1 MLHLMKKRPLIL
13 LCLSSS
19 WAVATACSSSPSTD
33 DGGPPDSTSDV
44 QQQNDSSTKDAAK
57 DSAPNDS
64 SPTDTGS
71 DASDASDA
79 SDGAPQVTLTVND
92 YLSWCKVTVNGGAP
106 NIASPQMYT
115 YPANTV
121 ITAVGDT
128 ANVAAFYWGY
138 WGNVGPDG
146 GLADGGEDL
155 SKTVT
160 FTITADT
167 TLNACCPD
175 NGSPL
180 SQCTF

>member
-1 MLHLMKKRPLIL
+1 MLHGMNKRLLML

-19 WAVATACSSSPSTD
+19 WVVATACSSSTTTD

-57 DSAPNDS
+57 DSATNDS
-64 SPTDTGS
+64 SPN
-71 DASDASDA
+71 DAGNDANDA
-79 SDGAPQVTLTVND
+79 SDGAAQVTLTVHD
-92 YLSWCKVTVNGGAP
+92 FLSWCKVTVNGGSPSVAD
-106 NIASPQMYT
+106 PQMYT
-115 YPANTV
+115 FSPNTV
-121 ITAVGDT
+121 VTAVGDT
-128 ANVAAFYWGY
+128 ANVSAFYWGY
-138 WGNVGPDG
+138 WGNVAPDG
-146 GLADGGEDL
+146 GSLDDGGEDL

-175 NGSPL
+175 NGQPL

>member
-1 MLHLMKKRPLIL
+1 MLRLMNKRTLML

-19 WAVATACSSSPSTD
+19 WAVATACSSSTSTD

-44 QQQNDSSTKDAAK
+44 QQQNDSSTNDASK
-57 DSAPNDS
+57 DSSTNDGSSNDS
-64 SPTDTGS
+64 GS
-71 DASDASDA
+71 DASDA
-79 SDGAPQVTLTVND
+79 GAHVTLTVND
-92 YLSWCKVTVNGGAP
+92 YLSWCKVTVNGGSP

-115 YPANTV
+115 FPPNTV
-121 ITAVGDT
+121 VTAVGDT
-128 ANVAAFYWGY
+128 ANVSAFYWGY
-138 WGNVGPDG
+138 WGNVAPDG
-146 GLADGGEDL
+146 GSIDDGGEDL

-175 NGSPL
+175 IGDPL